1 MMRNRQKAV
10 AAFLVA
16 TILVAVPLATATAGT
31 RSTTA
36 RKKLFG
42 FVNDYRARHGL
53 VRLRNDQ
60 ELSTYAWNHSL
71 AMARQKRLFHSTN
84 VTSKID
90 GRVRTWGENIGYGPG
105 VWRIFREFVKS
116 SAHRANLLGAKFRH
130 GGFGVV
136 RTRGA
141 VWVTMIFYG

>member
-1 MMRNRQKAV
+1 MRNRQKAV

-16 TILVAVPLATATAGT
+16 MFLVAVPLATATAGT

-60 ELSTYAWNHSL
+60 ELSTYAWKHSL
-71 AMARQKRLFHSTN
+71 AMARQKRLFHSIN

-116 SAHRANLLGAKFRH
+116 SAHRANLLGGKFRH
-130 GGFGVV
+130 GGIGVV
-136 RTRGA
+136 RTRNA
-141 VWVTMIFYG
+141 VWVTMILYG